1 MLIDIFKKK
10 EGIMD
15 YVDLQVGFDAPDFA
29 LPSDSGETIKLSD
42 LKGKKVI
49 LYFYPKDDTPGCTKQ
64 ACSFRDNLGVLQSKN
79 VVVLGVSADSVE
91 SHKKFK
97 KKYNLNFPLLSDE
110 KLEVIKKYGVKKTIG
125 IERSTFI
132 IDEKGKIIK
141 IYRNV
146 KVDGHVEEI
155 KKFLESN

>member
-1 MLIDIFKKK
+1 LLPFKKK

-29 LPSDSGETIKLSD
+29 LTSDSGETIKLSD

-49 LYFYPKDDTPGCTKQ
+49 LYFYPKDDTPGCTKE

-97 KKYNLNFPLLSDE
+97 QKYNLNFPLLSDE

>member
-1 MLIDIFKKK
+1 
-10 EGIMD
+10 MD

-49 LYFYPKDDTPGCTKQ
+49 LYFYPKNDTPGCTKE
-64 ACSFRDNLGVLQSKN
+64 ACSFRDNLEVLQSKN

-97 KKYNLNFPLLSDE
+97 QKYNLNFPLLSDE

>member
-1 MLIDIFKKK
+1 
-10 EGIMD
+10 MD

-97 KKYNLNFPLLSDE
+97 QKYKLNFPLLSDE

-155 KKFLESN
+155 KKFLESNWIKVVNY

>member
-1 MLIDIFKKK
+1 MLINIFKKK

>member
-1 MLIDIFKKK
+1 
-10 EGIMD
+10 MD

-155 KKFLESN
+155 KKFLESNWIKVVNY